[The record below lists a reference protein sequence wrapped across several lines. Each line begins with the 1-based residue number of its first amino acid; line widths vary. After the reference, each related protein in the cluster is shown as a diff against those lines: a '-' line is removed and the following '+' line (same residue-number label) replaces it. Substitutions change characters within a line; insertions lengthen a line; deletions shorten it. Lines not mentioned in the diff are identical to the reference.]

1 MRSFRIH
8 SCNNFLIY
16 HTAALAIVITLY
28 LVSSVCIK
36 TSKSV
41 RVDPTLEHIFSN
53 WLNKLE
59 SLAQVEEQAHFMW
72 RESVQKEIMR

>member
-8 SCNNFLIY
+8 SFNNFFIY
-16 HTAALAIVITLY
+16 HTATLAIVITLY

-36 TSKSV
+36 TGSLYMLT
-41 RVDPTLEHIFSN
+41 TLEHIFSN

-59 SLAQVEEQAHFMW
+59 SLAQVEEEAHFMW
-72 RESVQKEIMR
+72 RESVQKEIM